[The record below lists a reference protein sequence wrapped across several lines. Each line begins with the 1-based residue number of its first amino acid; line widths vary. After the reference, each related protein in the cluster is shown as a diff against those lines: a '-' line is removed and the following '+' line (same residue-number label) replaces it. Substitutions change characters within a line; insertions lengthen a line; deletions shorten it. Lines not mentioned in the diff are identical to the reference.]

1 LYDTDALTKAYID
14 VKENNMAIKSA
25 ARLHSVPETTLRQ
38 RVIGA
43 VSIDS
48 QIRSKSIVFM

>member
-14 VKENNMAIKSA
+14 VKENNMAIKRA